1 MKKFKKREKLIEKQI
16 ESQLAEE
23 YFRIN
28 YFLYIVVG
36 GKDLNCYVKP
46 QASITNKSKS
56 EEDKTFGEAP

>member
-36 GKDLNCYVKP
+36 GKDLNCYVGP
-46 QASITNKSKS
+46 QAPITNKSTS
-56 EEDKTFGEAP
+56 EEDKTFGKAP

>member
-16 ESQLAEE
+16 ESQLVEE

-36 GKDLNCYVKP
+36 GKDLNCYVGLQVP
-46 QASITNKSKS
+46 ITNKSTS
-56 EEDKTFGEAP
+56 EEDKTFGKAP